1 LTPVLKKKDQL
12 KPGISGEAVVQK
24 VHLPLKADVHDNS
37 SNLTRKEM
45 GKNNLLQFPESKPL
59 QSSQLTMR
67 EELLDLKQGVID
79 ILQLSDLRQVIN
91 CQLNPPS
98 SLFNDIDIP
107 SKKIMD
113 IQIRI
118 KKIKP
123 TEQVRL
129 IDINRAYGLVHEVNE
144 WLNKCS
150 QSVGFLKKAWLD
162 NSKYEKNLE
171 KVRQSIEQIDY
182 KGQQLKDH
190 LNQMSCNFPEKNNK
204 VINIKQFDINNKPD

>member
-1 LTPVLKKKDQL
+1 M
-12 KPGISGEAVVQK
+12 QK

-37 SNLTRKEM
+37 SNLTGKEM

-59 QSSQLTMR
+59 QSSQLTIR
-67 EELLDLKQGVID
+67 EELIDLKQRVID

-91 CQLNPPS
+91 YQLNPSS

-107 SKKIMD
+107 SKKVMD

-129 IDINRAYGLVHEVNE
+129 IDINRAYGLVREVNE

-150 QSVGFLKKAWLD
+150 QSVELLKKAWVD
-162 NSKYEKNLE
+162 NRNYEKNLN

-182 KGQQLKDH
+182 KGQQLKDQ
-190 LNQMSCNFPEKNNK
+190 LNQMLCNLSKKNNK
-204 VINIKQFDINNKPD
+204 LINIKQFDANDKSD